1 MEDERTGSEDA
12 DASGAEVTG
21 IVGDANGGAEGGA
34 AGVAERGGAAA
45 DEGAAAEEGVSVDA
59 SVTVDEDAAGGAEGL
74 VEGGA
79 VKTI

>member
-34 AGVAERGGAAA
+34 AGVAERGAQPQTKAQLLKRAYLLTRAQRLTKMQPAVLKDSSKGAQ
-45 DEGAAAEEGVSVDA
+45 
-59 SVTVDEDAAGGAEGL
+59 
-74 VEGGA
+74 
-79 VKTI
+79 